1 MVSPVVAGLAVTY
14 AVVRY
19 HVFGGVAWSELPL
32 FVSNKGISLASVL
45 LFALAY
51 LANRRMPVEPA
62 ARQRR
67 RRLAREAGLSGFWL
81 MVLHVAVSLGILDP
95 RHYPVLIH
103 ATGLTTAGT
112 VCIVMG
118 SVAALAFAV
127 PALASNARIA
137 DGLTLAVWRRGQQ
150 VGYVA
155 LAFTSAHVLAVG
167 AHNFAAVERWPGT
180 LPPISLISF
189 LACLVPIAGKLA
201 SLSRR
206 RP

>member
-1 MVSPVVAGLAVTY
+1 MVSLIVAGLAVAY
-14 AVVRY
+14 AVLRY
-19 HVFGGVAWSELPL
+19 HVFGGVEWSELPL
-32 FVSNKGISLASVL
+32 FVSNKGLSLASVL

-51 LANRRMPVEPA
+51 LANRRMPSQPA

-67 RRLAREAGLSGFWL
+67 RRLARDAGLSGFWL
-81 MVLHVAVSLGILDP
+81 MTLHVAVSLAILDA
-95 RHYPVLIH
+95 RHYPALID
-103 ATGLTTAGT
+103 AGGFTAAGV

-118 SVAALAFAV
+118 AGAALAFAV
-127 PALASNARIA
+127 PALASSERIA
-137 DGLTLAVWRRGQQ
+137 TRLPLAAWRRGQQ

-167 AHNFAAVERWPGT
+167 AQNFVAVERWPGT

-189 LACLVPIAGKLA
+189 LACLVPIMGKLA

-206 RP
+206 RD

>member
-1 MVSPVVAGLAVTY
+1 MVILVVAGLAVSY

-19 HVFGGVAWSELPL
+19 HVFGGVDWSELPL

-51 LANRRMPVEPA
+51 LANRWMPSDPA
-62 ARQRR
+62 GRQRR

-81 MVLHVAVSLGILDP
+81 MVLHVAVSLGILDA
-95 RHYPVLIH
+95 RNYPVLFH
-103 ATGLTTAGT
+103 AAGLTTAGI

-118 SVAALAFAV
+118 SAATLAFAV
-127 PALASNARIA
+127 PALASNARLA
-137 DGLTLAVWRRGQQ
+137 DRLPLATWRLGQQ

-167 AHNFAAVERWPGT
+167 AHNFTAVERWPGA

-189 LACLVPIAGKLA
+189 IACLVPIVGKLA
-201 SLSRR
+201 SISRR
-206 RP
+206 RS